1 MRDSFKLM
9 VIHPMC
15 HVILSVTCL
24 VFSVCFAVLFTP
36 IDHLFSVDIDE
47 TVERPSRLIM
57 QMFYGRPWFGFFAGA
72 IVSFVVF
79 TIERRR
85 LRKVLARGKMSR
97 GWRHGFNLDARSS
110 EKNDERAGDHL
121 LHGYPS
127 VLQLLF

>member
-24 VFSVCFAVLFTP
+24 VFSVCFAVLFAP

-57 QMFYGRPWFGFFAGA
+57 QMFYGRPWFGFLR
-72 IVSFVVF
+72 V
-79 TIERRR
+79 R
-85 LRKVLARGKMSR
+85 LCRSWCLRLNVGGYEKSLHAGKMSR
-97 GWRHGFNLDARSS
+97 GWRHGFNLGARSS